1 MARGNWATLVVV
13 VAKNFAEWRGLMG
26 GKKVAPHSESLSVM
40 TANRFVRLVFETAVD
55 RVFSEGGEG
64 DCSSCFRSVCSPSLL
79 DDSELMIRRR
89 FWEPAG
95 IASSARRL
103 APPLLMLATVSDASA
118 KSIFS
123 APPAASDSFKNSI
136 LERRPAFDRVAGMR
150 QYCSCYTTKG
160 LKLIFF
166 SFWGENMAKGLER
179 TCSLA
184 GGANPIWA
192 INFKKVW
199 SSMDAFAVSV
209 SGTRGTASSLL
220 PSSSS
225 RSSRVSVRHSANQT
239 NPSLRPA

>member
-1 MARGNWATLVVV
+1 
-13 VAKNFAEWRGLMG
+13 
-26 GKKVAPHSESLSVM
+26 M

-55 RVFSEGGEG
+55 RVFSEGGEE

-166 SFWGENMAKGLER
+166 ILRGKHGQGVGTDLLVGWRGQSHLGNKFQKGVVFHGCIRRLRER
-179 TCSLA
+179 DEGDGLVA
-184 GGANPIWA
+184 
-192 INFKKVW
+192 
-199 SSMDAFAVSV
+199 
-209 SGTRGTASSLL
+209 ASIFFFTVVQGFSKALGQ
-220 PSSSS
+220 PD
-225 RSSRVSVRHSANQT
+225 
-239 NPSLRPA
+239 

>member
-1 MARGNWATLVVV
+1 
-13 VAKNFAEWRGLMG
+13 
-26 GKKVAPHSESLSVM
+26 
-40 TANRFVRLVFETAVD
+40 
-55 RVFSEGGEG
+55 
-64 DCSSCFRSVCSPSLL
+64 
-79 DDSELMIRRR
+79 
-89 FWEPAG
+89 
-95 IASSARRL
+95 
-103 APPLLMLATVSDASA
+103 
-118 KSIFS
+118 
-123 APPAASDSFKNSI
+123 
-136 LERRPAFDRVAGMR
+136 
-150 QYCSCYTTKG
+150 
-160 LKLIFF
+160 
-166 SFWGENMAKGLER
+166 MAKGLER